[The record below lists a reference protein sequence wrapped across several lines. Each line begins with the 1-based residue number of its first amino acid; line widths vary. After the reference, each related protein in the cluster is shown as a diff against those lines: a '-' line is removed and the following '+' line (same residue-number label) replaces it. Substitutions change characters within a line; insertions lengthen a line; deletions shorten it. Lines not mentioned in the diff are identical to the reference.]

1 MSAPRFLWYV
11 PNQLRPGHRG
21 DEIREDHGSLDVL
34 AEHARAV
41 EASGWEGALIGTGWH
56 RPDTLT
62 VATALA
68 ARTETFRPLV
78 AVRPGYWDPAHLA
91 ASAATLDRLSGGRLL
106 LNIVSGTDGIA
117 EYGDAVTGRAE
128 RYARTQEFLHVLR
141 RLWTEEEV
149 THHGAFY
156 SLTGARLGPRPVA
169 GGDGER
175 PHPTLYFGGASPE
188 AERVAAAEADV
199 QLFWGET
206 YAQIGERI
214 ARLRALSEEVGRRHA
229 PLEFGL
235 RVTVVA
241 RERSEDAW
249 REAYARVG
257 RMTAEENARSGGPTA
272 GAAPDGGTASNGGA
286 GPIADAHSA
295 DALSRAASV
304 GQERVRALADTDDVL
319 DDVLFTAPAKVGGRG
334 AATTWLV
341 GSFEEVAAALRIYR
355 SLGIGHFVLS
365 DTPYLREVERLGQ
378 HLLPLLRDVPSEP
391 TTDRIGRPAGTST
404 TSTTDAA
411 PTSTDPR
418 RELHVV

>member
-1 MSAPRFLWYV
+1 MTNATYLWYV
-11 PNQLRPGHRG
+11 PNQIHPGHRG
-21 DEIREDHGSLDVL
+21 DEIREDHNSLAVL
-34 AEHARAV
+34 TEHARAA
-41 EASGWEGALIGTGWH
+41 EDSGWEGALIGTGWH

-68 ARTETFRPLV
+68 ARTETFRPLA

-91 ASAATLDRLSGGRLL
+91 ASAATLDHLSGGRLL
-106 LNIVSGTDGIA
+106 LNIVTGTDSIA
-117 EYGDAVTGRAE
+117 EYGDSVTDRAE

-149 THHGAFY
+149 THLGAFY
-156 SLTGARLGPRPVA
+156 TLKGARLGPRPVVDGR
-169 GGDGER
+169 GGTR

-206 YAQIGERI
+206 YAQISERI

-229 PLEFGL
+229 PLEYGL

-249 REAYARVG
+249 REAYTRVG
-257 RMTAEENARSGGPTA
+257 RMTAEASPDTGSATA
-272 GAAPDGGTASNGGA
+272 TTGADER
-286 GPIADAHSA
+286 
-295 DALSRAASV
+295 DALSQAASV
-304 GQERVRALADTDDVL
+304 GQERVRALGETEDVL
-319 DDVLFTAPAKVGGRG
+319 DDVLFTAPSRVGGRG

-341 GSFEEVAAALRIYR
+341 GSFEEVAAALRTYR
-355 SLGIGHFVLS
+355 SLGIDRFILS

-378 HLLPLLRDVPSEP
+378 HLLPLLRDTPADDPADEP
-391 TTDRIGRPAGTST
+391 ADAQPTGSNATGSSSNGSSSTDPC
-404 TSTTDAA
+404 
-411 PTSTDPR
+411 PTDPR